1 MKRPWVPP
9 IRSWRWLGL
18 PLAIGLASLSFAQ
31 AAAGVGLPIGWF
43 APLGPSFFAWQ
54 PGHQSLEERLMR
66 PGSVSPDAKHLRDTE
81 RRILTAEPLSSAALR
96 LTAWS
101 DARAGRDAATLGR
114 ARMIDRITRRDPV
127 AQLWLLEDAVRR
139 DDVPGVLHRYDV
151 LMRTQADLRGPLLE
165 KLSGRLGGDQV
176 RLALAA
182 YADARSPWFPD
193 LLQAAGRNGHAEEA
207 AALLIGLPALPDTA
221 SYRSA
226 YAAVVA
232 ALAKENGLA
241 ALRRLHPRLPGAGAL
256 GDPGLTE
263 ADLSQGY
270 APFRWAMA
278 AGVER
283 SAELEADRPGQPVLA
298 VRAVPFSRGEAASRL
313 VLLPGHPVA
322 LSWVLNADDQAASGG
337 GARWA
342 IRCLDDGRVTVS
354 GDLLAGRHRR
364 APQPMPYPCTAAQLA
379 LVVDGGTGGEGTAF
393 RLGQLRLLSAAPGR
407 IATPSGTVPPV
418 SAR

>member
-114 ARMIDRITRRDPV
+114 ARLIDRITRRDPV

-283 SAELEADRPGQPVLA
+283 AAELEADRPGQPVLA
-298 VRAVPFSRGEAASRL
+298 VRAAPFSRGEAASRL

-322 LSWVLNADDQAASGG
+322 LSWALNADDQAASGG
-337 GARWA
+337 SARWT

-354 GDLLAGRHRR
+354 GDLLARGHGGE
-364 APQPMPYPCTAAQLA
+364 PQPMPYPCTAAQLA